1 MSDPLK
7 TTILVLTY
15 IFNIVLVLLYG
26 LLILLAIQVPH
37 LKLIIAISV
46 LMIIANISWLV
57 TMQIMYDSTS
67 TQ

>member
-1 MSDPLK
+1 MNDPLK

-26 LLILLAIQVPH
+26 LLIFRAIQVPH

>member
-1 MSDPLK
+1 MSNPLK

>member
-15 IFNIVLVLLYG
+15 IFNIVLVFLYG